1 MPNPELSAVV
11 ITEQGKA
18 EVRKFPSRELR
29 PHEVRVANTLTAMSY
44 GTEYLVLSGQLHGC
58 TFPCLLGYQGVG
70 RIVELGPDVEG
81 YAIGDRVCSGLSI
94 YQPEGY
100 GMGSGNGHMSH
111 PIVSDKGDFG
121 QSALVRIPA
130 EVSDE
135 EAAYAWLGSVG
146 MLGVMMANV
155 REGENVAVVG
165 LGIVGQFVAQI
176 CRARKARV
184 YACDLSPDRVKL
196 AREYSADVVAG
207 DVATL
212 NELLRADHPEGA
224 SVVMECTG
232 NTKVLDSSLDLA
244 APDGRVVLQGHYPGQ
259 VSFRF
264 IVSHMKR
271 LRFFCPCGWGDLQP
285 AIRLMQEKKM
295 IIRPWVQKIFQPNEV
310 PELYARLY
318 RRDPELTSA
327 LIRWS

>member
-1 MPNPELSAVV
+1 MQTPELNAVV
-11 ITEQGKA
+11 IIEKGKA
-18 EVRKFPSRELR
+18 EVRKFPSRELCT
-29 PHEVRVANTLTAMSY
+29 HEVRVANTLTAVSF
-44 GTEYLVLSGQLHGC
+44 GTEHLVLSGQLHGC

-70 RIVELGPDVEG
+70 RIVELGPDVKG
-81 YAIGDRVCSGLSI
+81 YAVGDRVCSGLSN

-100 GMGSGNGHMSH
+100 AMGSGNGHMSH

-121 QSALVRIPA
+121 QSELVRIPPG
-130 EVSDE
+130 VSDE

-146 MLGVMMANV
+146 MLGVLMANV
-155 REGENVAVVG
+155 QEGEIVVVVG

-176 CRARKARV
+176 CRARKAKV
-184 YACDLSPDRVKL
+184 YACDLSPDRIKL

-207 DVATL
+207 DVAAL
-212 NELLRADHPEGA
+212 NERLRADHPEGA
-224 SVVMECTG
+224 NVVIECTG
-232 NTKVLDSSLDLA
+232 NTKALDSSLDLA
-244 APDGRVVLQGHYPGQ
+244 ALDGRVVLQGHYPGQ

-264 IVSHMKR
+264 IACHTKR
-271 LRFFCPCGWGDLQP
+271 LRLFCPCGWGDLQP
-285 AIRLMQEKKM
+285 VLRLMREKKM
-295 IIRPWVQKIFQPNEV
+295 VIRPWIQKIFKLSEV